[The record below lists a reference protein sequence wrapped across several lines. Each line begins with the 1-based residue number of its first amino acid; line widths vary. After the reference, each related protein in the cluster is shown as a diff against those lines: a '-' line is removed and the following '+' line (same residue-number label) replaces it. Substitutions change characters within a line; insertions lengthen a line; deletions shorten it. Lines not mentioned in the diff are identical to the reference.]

1 MRPYIAQHIRL
12 QRRACLSGCSAEPKV
27 LGEEEVPAMKWGA
40 PDTEGLVKFLV
51 EEKSFNEDR
60 VRRAVERI
68 NSSRGK
74 SNQGAYDSMVCWP
87 SPEEI
92 CTEDTG
98 STCLPMLAAHVSCR
112 PRRAHSSP

>member
-1 MRPYIAQHIRL
+1 MYIFSAERVSL
-12 QRRACLSGCSAEPKV
+12 GAGPAEPKV

-74 SNQGAYDSMVCWP
+74 SNQGACCNACHLLKKDAC
-87 SPEEI
+87 I
-92 CTEDTG
+92 AHTG
-98 STCLPMLAAHVSCR
+98 GTCLPMLAMHVSR
-112 PRRAHSSP
+112 